1 MIRTVTGI
9 LALIL
14 LLGGTFLY
22 AYQPDAD
29 PFTIGMM
36 IRIGAL
42 LGVIWLAYPQLEMLK
57 GRLKGRVPAILI
69 AAALICLAITA
80 AKPSVGRVLIT
91 VVTIA
96 VGVGGALKWMSKI
109 ADGQPP
115 KKK

>member
-1 MIRTVTGI
+1 MIRTATGI

-14 LLGGTFLY
+14 LLGGAFFY
-22 AYQPDAD
+22 VFQPDAD

-36 IRIGAL
+36 VRIGAL
-42 LGVIWLAYPQLEMLK
+42 LGVIWLAYPQLETLK
-57 GRLKGRVPAILI
+57 NKLDGRVPSILI
-69 AAALICLAITA
+69 ATVLVCLAIIA
-80 AKPSVGRVLIT
+80 ARPKLGTVVIT

-96 VGVGGALKWMSKI
+96 VGVSGALKWMTKM